1 MTKLLLKVQDLSVS
15 YFVNKHEI
23 VALKGVSLEIEKGEI
38 LGIIGESGSGKTT
51 LAKAIIRSIKPPG
64 KITKGKI
71 LYEGEDILSVDIKR
85 FKREYLWKKI
95 SYVPQASQNSLNG
108 VMRVIDHFYDTAISH
123 GITGKNIIY
132 NKAKEAVKM
141 VSLDE
146 RVLSSYP
153 HELSGGMKQRVLI
166 ALSLLLDPEVIIL
179 DEPTS
184 ALDVAT
190 QKSILDLVIKI
201 TKELGTTIILITHDI
216 AVANYIA
223 KKILVLY
230 AGRVMEFGN
239 TEEIMNHPLHPYTQ
253 GLINSVP
260 SIYKDI
266 SKLKPINEGEI
277 PLKGCPFH
285 TRCSYVSE
293 ICKVE
298 EPSLYTVNTRL
309 VRCFL
314 YDKTRKNIS

>member
-1 MTKLLLKVQDLSVS
+1 MTELLLKVQDLSVA
-15 YFVNKHEI
+15 YLVGKQAVI
-23 VALKGVSLEIEKGEI
+23 ALKDVSFEVERGEV

-64 KITKGKI
+64 RIIKGKI
-71 LYEGEDILSVDIKR
+71 FYEGEDILSIDIKK

-108 VMRVIDHFYDTAISH
+108 VMRVIDHFYDTAMSH
-123 GITGKNIIY
+123 GITDKDAVY
-132 NKAKEAVKM
+132 NKARETIKM

-166 ALSLLLDPEVIIL
+166 ALSLLLDPELVIL

-190 QKSILDLVIKI
+190 QKSILDLIMKI
-201 TKELGTTIILITHDI
+201 NKELGTTIILITHDI
-216 AVANYIA
+216 GVANYIS
-223 KKILVLY
+223 KKMLVLY

-239 TEEIMNHPLHPYTQ
+239 TEEIMSNPLHPYTQ
-253 GLINSVP
+253 GLIDSVP
-260 SIYKDI
+260 SIYKDV

-277 PLKGCPFH
+277 PPKGCPFY
-285 TRCSYVSE
+285 TRCNYVSE

-298 EPSLYTVNTRL
+298 EPGLYTVNNRL